1 MRAIRRDDDGERI
14 TAPLSAA
21 QGAKTNRTASM
32 GKQYIDYEVY
42 LVNVD
47 PEKCDGCEK
56 CIIYCPVDV
65 FDFSIK
71 AYPTRPQNCL
81 GCRTCEAVC
90 NSKAV
95 IITEI

>member
-1 MRAIRRDDDGERI
+1 
-14 TAPLSAA
+14 
-21 QGAKTNRTASM
+21 M
-32 GKQYIDYEVY
+32 GKKFVEYELY
-42 LVNVD
+42 LVYVD
-47 PEKCDGCEK
+47 QDKCEGCGQ

-71 AYPTRPQNCL
+71 AYPSRPQNCL